1 MCLFINTRVPLGVH
15 AAHSVPDWFLRAHD
29 FLFFSGGGWAG
40 EGGDEEGRETGGQ
53 ARRQACTQVGRQV
66 GNDRHTNGTN
76 R

>member
-29 FLFFSGGGWAG
+29 FLFFWGGG
-40 EGGDEEGRETGGQ
+40 GGGIEEGRETGGQ
-53 ARRQACTQVGRQV
+53 ARRQVCTQVSRQV
-66 GNDRHTNGTN
+66 GNDRHTNGTD